1 MECVD
6 WRVVASQKA
15 DCKKGRFCLIVE
27 IIVIISIHFVARDLP
42 VP

>member
-6 WRVVASQKA
+6 WRVIASQKA
-15 DCKKGRFCLIVE
+15 DCKKADSALIVE

>member
-6 WRVVASQKA
+6 WRVIALQKSRLQ
-15 DCKKGRFCLIVE
+15 KGRFCLIVE
-27 IIVIISIHFVARDLP
+27 IIAVILTHFVARDLP